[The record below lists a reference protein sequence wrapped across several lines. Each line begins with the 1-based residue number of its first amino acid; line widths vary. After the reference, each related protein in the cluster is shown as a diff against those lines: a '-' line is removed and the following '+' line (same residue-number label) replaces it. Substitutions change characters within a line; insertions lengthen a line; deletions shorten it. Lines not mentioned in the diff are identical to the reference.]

1 MLSYDYDLIF
11 GTVLILF
18 IVALFVERALA
29 LLFGWRWWKRY
40 LNEKGLKTV
49 ITFLLCYAVVR
60 QYDFD
65 ALSLVMNRGSH
76 FWGPVVTAGVIAG
89 GSKGVITIW
98 EKIKAMWGMK

>member
-11 GTVLILF
+11 GTVLVLF
-18 IVALFVERALA
+18 IVALFVERFLA
-29 LLFGWRWWKRY
+29 LLFGLRLYRRF
-40 LNEKGLKTV
+40 LNGLHVKPV
-49 ITFLLCYAVVR
+49 VAFIVCYFVVS

-76 FWGPVVTAGVIAG
+76 FWGPVITAGVIAG

-98 EKIKAMWGMK
+98 RKIKEMWGMK